1 MRDGSCERRWAERG
15 ADFCQGGVGVWGR
28 RRRRSSTRPAAF
40 EFSHTRPQNK
50 RQIRE
55 QLYSRLEEVERH
67 YNARCQARQ
76 LPRLTLL
83 NMLRLCARPV
93 TLLLFVPFLRVL
105 SHRSARAPGSCLALA
120 LWRLRT
126 PINDAVLFIRVCV
139 YIFSARELQ
148 ETDASAKCREALLVQ
163 LFVVEAQATFA
174 LFKLD

>member
-1 MRDGSCERRWAERG
+1 MDLVSAGELNG
-15 ADFCQGGVGVWGR
+15 FCQGGVGVWGR

-67 YNARCQARQ
+67 YNARQ

-105 SHRSARAPGSCLALA
+105 SHRSARSGLLP
-120 LWRLRT
+120 RT
-126 PINDAVLFIRVCV
+126 SSLTSPHAD
-139 YIFSARELQ
+139 
-148 ETDASAKCREALLVQ
+148 
-163 LFVVEAQATFA
+163 
-174 LFKLD
+174 